1 MRLEE
6 CPVRATLRVIG
17 GKWKPLVACSLLD
30 GKKRFGELRKLI
42 PEATQKVL
50 TQQLRE
56 MERDG
61 IVARTL
67 YQQIPLKVEYS
78 LTDYGDTLRPIL
90 LGLCNWGKE
99 HRARMSNKAERQIP
113 GTRKSL
119 SKAGAGE
126 LLAEARAN

>member
-6 CPVRATLRVIG
+6 CPVRATLSVIG

-61 IVARTL
+61 IVARTV
-67 YQQIPLKVEYS
+67 YQQVPLKVEYS

-90 LGLCNWGKE
+90 LGLCNWGNE
-99 HRARMSNKAERQIP
+99 HRARTSGKSQRQIS
-113 GTRKSL
+113 GARKF
-119 SKAGAGE
+119 ANRPRTIEFAV
-126 LLAEARAN
+126 RAPK